1 MKRLRENLPKQMEAA
16 LSEHARLAER
26 WAGIVRL
33 VFAIVSIAAANR
45 LWDHPSSNTVANAGV
60 IYLTLAIV
68 WVAAWLL
75 GRRLVNRAADS
86 GITATT
92 LLDITIVNLGLVAF
106 VAQGLFPQLGAGLFL
121 CYFPIL
127 AVVAARY
134 RTMLLVIAAA
144 YAGVFYVA
152 LSLYAGSPPW
162 WRLAMLWVSA
172 LALLNGTRRPKDL
185 VVGVAGAAIE
195 EAYSLGAKQKEREL
209 TAQVHQLFLPPPIVD
224 LHELWSSSKHGAGTR
239 TGGDYYHL
247 FETPRGPLVAV
258 GDLGGEGMAA
268 LAEVAALHKQ
278 LEKIVAVEST
288 LTGILGAFNARV
300 YEKYQGRRPFPL
312 VLAQWHED
320 EMRYANAGH
329 LPAIHISKQD
339 HRQLAVTSGALGVT
353 PDASF
358 SEEVIP
364 FPARDL
370 LILYTD
376 GVFAKLTT
384 DRAKGIAEIE
394 SFAEKFGGGEITTLC
409 HRIFDLAQPG
419 FDPNTDDAT
428 VVVVRRQPFKAEEAK
443 QAAG

>member
-33 VFAIVSIAAANR
+33 IFAIVSAGAALR
-45 LWDHPSSNTVANAGV
+45 LWDHHSNAGT
-60 IYLTLAIV
+60 IYLALAIV
-68 WVAAWLL
+68 WTAAWIL
-75 GRRLVNRAADS
+75 GRLLVHRAVDS
-86 GITATT
+86 GIAATT
-92 LLDITIVNLGLVAF
+92 LLDVTIVNLGLVAF
-106 VAQGLFPQLGAGLFL
+106 VSQGLFPQLGAGLFL

-134 RTMLLVIAAA
+134 RTMLLLIAAA
-144 YAGVFYVA
+144 YASLFYLA

-162 WRLAMLWVSA
+162 WRLAMFGASA

-195 EAYSLGAKQKEREL
+195 DAYSLGAKEKELEL

-224 LHELWSSSKHGAGTR
+224 LHELWSSSKHGAGTH

-247 FETPRGPLVAV
+247 FETPRGPLVAI
-258 GDLGGEGMAA
+258 GDFGGEGMAA
-268 LAEVAALHKQ
+268 LADVAALHKQ
-278 LEKIVAVEST
+278 LEKIVAREST
-288 LTGILGAFNARV
+288 LTGMLGALNAHI
-300 YEKYQGRRPFPL
+300 YEKYQGRRLFPL
-312 VLAQWHED
+312 ALAQWRGD

-339 HRQLAVTSGALGVT
+339 HRPLPATSGALGVA

-358 SEEVIP
+358 TEEVVP

-370 LILYTD
+370 LVLYTD

-384 DRAKGIAEIE
+384 DRARGVAEVE
-394 SFAEKFGGGEITTLC
+394 SFAEKFGGGEVTTLC
-409 HRIFDLAQPG
+409 HRIFDCAQPG
-419 FDPNTDDAT
+419 FDLNKDDAT
-428 VVVVRRQPFKAEEAK
+428 VVVVRRQPFKAEESK